1 MPELPEVETI
11 RRQVSP
17 LIVDHTIASSWARL
31 DRITR
36 PDVATFIRLTR
47 GATILDSGRVG
58 KQLYFPLS
66 NGAYLLIHLGMS
78 GRLAVEPAKG
88 RLGTAALPRH
98 VHGVLR
104 FTDYT
109 QLVYTDPRTFGLLEV
124 APDLSGLQ
132 TLGPEPLDPALDA
145 EALAEELGRH
155 SSMIKAVLLDQRR
168 VAGLGNIY
176 ADEVCYEAGIHPA
189 ARACDLAPGQLRALV
204 SCMRPILERAII
216 ARGATLKDGGYQDL
230 FGQFGEFIPKTYGN
244 TGSPCTVCGTPIAQG
259 KLGTGKGARSYHFC
273 PACQGAGP
281 LRLQKTALA
290 ASGSIPK
297 GDASAGPDPTPGN
310 RSSPDRDALGRV
322 AEAPGGNPAG
332 FAARLRATHNAG

>member
-17 LIVDHTIASSWARL
+17 LIVGRTIAAGWARL

-36 PDVATFIRLTR
+36 PDVAEFVRRTR
-47 GATILDSGRVG
+47 GATVLESGRVG

-66 NGAYLLIHLGMS
+66 NGVYLLIHLGRS
-78 GRLAVEPAKG
+78 GRLAVEPARG
-88 RLGTAALPRH
+88 RLGAAALPRH

-104 FTDYT
+104 FTDRT

-124 APDLSGLQ
+124 AADLSGLR

-145 EALAEELGRH
+145 QALAAELGRH
-155 SSMIKAVLLDQRR
+155 SSMIKAVLLDQRQ

-176 ADEVCYEAGIHPA
+176 ADEVCFEAGIHPA
-189 ARACDLAPGQLRALV
+189 VRACDLSPDQLRALV
-204 SCMRPILERAII
+204 ACMRPILERAIA

-244 TGSPCTVCGTPIAQG
+244 TGSPCTVCGTLIAQG

-273 PACQGAGP
+273 PSCQGAGP
-281 LRLQKTALA
+281 LHLQETAVA
-290 ASGSIPK
+290 PSEFMSDS
-297 GDASAGPDPTPGN
+297 DASAGPDPTLA
-310 RSSPDRDALGRV
+310 RRALRDRDILGRV
-322 AEAPGGNPAG
+322 AESARGSESG
-332 FAARLRATHNAG
+332 FAPHLEAEGAAR